1 MLTTTIKPEI
11 KRDPKVYGAILG
23 LKQHIKNM
31 SKKQKRRRLKK
42 QQKDYFDAM
51 EITVA
56 LRHYLRLREKDY
68 EEIHKIREGLEYAAE
83 RAEKRLRAMF
93 NL

>member
-1 MLTTTIKPEI
+1 MLATET

-23 LKQHIKNM
+23 LKMFIKTM
-31 SKKQKRRRLKK
+31 GKRQKRRRLKK
-42 QQKDYFDAM
+42 QQKDVYDAM

-56 LRHYLRLREKDY
+56 LRHFLRLRGKEFQ
-68 EEIHKIREGLEYAAE
+68 EVHKIREGLEWVAT
-83 RAEKRLRAMF
+83 RADRKLSLMF

>member
-1 MLTTTIKPEI
+1 MLTTEAKRET

-23 LKQHIKNM
+23 LKMFIKTM
-31 SKKQKRRRLKK
+31 GKRQKRRRLKK
-42 QQKDYFDAM
+42 QQKDIYDAM

-56 LRHYLRLREKDY
+56 LRHYLRLRGKEFQ
-68 EEIHKIREGLEYAAE
+68 EVHKIREGLEWVAT
-83 RAEKRLRAMF
+83 RADKKLSLMF